1 MGKWAVT
8 RMAYLF
14 VDKKIRYIEA
24 FFKNR
29 QPKYFRVFQYTL
41 STSPDRKDT
50 ARSAESVIY
59 FGSVC

>member
-1 MGKWAVT
+1 
-8 RMAYLF
+8 MAYLF